1 MIHLHNIAK
10 RYDTGQDAL
19 TGVNLEVERGGMAF
33 LTGHSGAGKSTLL
46 RLIALIDRPTRGR
59 LVIDGRDVT
68 KLPARRIPNYRR
80 SIGVVFQDHRLL
92 PDRSVFDNVAL
103 PLVIAGYTP
112 EETARRVRAS
122 LDKVG
127 LLHKEK
133 SLPPALSSGEQQRV
147 GIARAVVNRPAIL
160 LADEPTGN
168 LDPDLSR
175 EIMQL
180 FLEFNEA
187 GTTVLVASHDL
198 ALLETLDR
206 PLIRLEGG
214 RIVGVVQPPEGST
227 A

>member
-1 MIHLHNIAK
+1 MIRLQNIAK

-19 TGVNLEVERGGMAF
+19 LGVNLAVERGGMAF

-46 RLIALIDRPTRGR
+46 RLVALIDRPTRGQI
-59 LVIDGRDVT
+59 VIDGQDVT
-68 KLPARRIPNYRR
+68 RLPARRIPHYRR
-80 SIGVVFQDHRLL
+80 NIGMVFQDHRLL
-92 PDRSVFDNVAL
+92 GDRTAFDNVSL
-103 PLVIAGYTP
+103 PLVIAGHRP
-112 EETARRVRAS
+112 DEIARRARAA

-127 LLHKEK
+127 LLHKERM
-133 SLPPALSSGEQQRV
+133 LPVALSSGEQQRV
-147 GIARAVVNRPAIL
+147 GIARAIVNRPAIL

-175 EIMQL
+175 EIMHL

-187 GTTVLVASHDL
+187 GTTVLIASHDL

-214 RIVGVVQPPEGST
+214 RIVGVVHPEGAS

>member
-1 MIHLHNIAK
+1 MIRLQNIAK
-10 RYDTGQDAL
+10 RYATGQDAL
-19 TGVNLEVERGGMAF
+19 IGVNLAVERGGMAF

-59 LVIDGRDVT
+59 LVIDGKEVT
-68 KLPARRIPNYRR
+68 NLPARHIPNYRR
-80 SIGVVFQDHRLL
+80 SIGIVFQDHRLL
-92 PDRSVFDNVAL
+92 PERSVFDNVAL
-103 PLVIAGYTP
+103 PLVIAGHEP
-112 EETARRVRAS
+112 DEIARRVRAA

-133 SLPPALSSGEQQRV
+133 ALPPALSTGEQQRV

-175 EIMQL
+175 EIMKL

-198 ALLETLDR
+198 ALIETLDR

-214 RIVGVVQPPEGST
+214 RIVGVAHPEGGG